1 MKWLMVK
8 MECWNDGIMERWS
21 NGVMECWSVEKS

>member
-1 MKWLMVK
+1 MVK